1 MRYGKIVIATDA
13 DYDGSDIFTLLI
25 NVFYHYWP
33 ELFDNNYD
41 PIIYRLIAPNVVAS
55 KNGKRVHFTTRHQFE
70 LVKEKYKG
78 WTIEYMKGL
87 GSMHK
92 TDWEMVL
99 GGETDTQIPIY
110 DDGKMPETL
119 QLLFGDNSDMRKEWL
134 QKNDNE

>member
-1 MRYGKIVIATDA
+1 M
-13 DYDGSDIFTLLI
+13 
-25 NVFYHYWP
+25 
-33 ELFDNNYD
+33 FDNNYD